1 MRLSEN
7 QRGQG
12 TLGGSSPVASSSE
25 TSSRRFDWR
34 RILGSAHGRPRTTVG
49 PGRSATSDGGS
60 RTGGRVRRR
69 VPDGR
74 PCPTAGPGWAATSDG
89 GSQTGG
95 FVLRRVPDG
104 RPRPT
109 ASPRQAAT
117 SDGGSRTYDYHN
129 SELIERENML
139 SVPIT
144 IYVLIM
150 WSKGKT

>member
-1 MRLSEN
+1 MQKYFNTNSLLTRN
-7 QRGQG
+7 CFPR
-12 TLGGSSPVASSSE
+12 T
-25 TSSRRFDWR
+25 
-34 RILGSAHGRPRTTVG
+34 RILGGVHGLPRTTAG
-49 PGRSATSDGGS
+49 PGQSAASDGGS
-60 RTGGRVRRR
+60 RMGGRVRRR

-129 SELIERENML
+129 SELIEIENML